1 MEVKESQNIADKAF
15 RQINKAIQ
23 AGKQVDEETRRTV
36 VEKISQMEGAPERM
50 QEALRLV
57 GRRFDESGVDEVEM
71 AEEEITKNQQIVDTM
86 FAMEPDTMLEAMKM
100 SDLPVAVRSQVV
112 NSPQYKQA
120 LQDKKDREQVEFF
133 NNMVA
138 GNP

>member
-1 MEVKESQNIADKAF
+1 
-15 RQINKAIQ
+15 
-23 AGKQVDEETRRTV
+23 
-36 VEKISQMEGAPERM
+36 MEGAPERM